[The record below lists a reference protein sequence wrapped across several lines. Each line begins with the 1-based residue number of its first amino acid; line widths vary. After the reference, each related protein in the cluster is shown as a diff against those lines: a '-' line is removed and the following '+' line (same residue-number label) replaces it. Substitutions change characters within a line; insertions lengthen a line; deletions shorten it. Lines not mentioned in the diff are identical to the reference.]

1 MHTPLS
7 IAIAKQL
14 ANSNVGL
21 FRIQLF
27 DKIDS
32 TLTNKNIEA
41 ISRTLNAM
49 KTDGHVSKSATQ
61 GANGCRWSLT
71 PKGRASYSEL
81 NADHDQPT
89 AETPEKNRADIT
101 IQDDQADEKQLDT
114 ATDIS
119 PEPSRNTRQIMQF
132 DLSDT
137 LDRALYGMVKLIR
150 DAASHEQQPIVI
162 DNKADAMELLESME
176 KNPIINGPHRATF
189 YRIRQAVN
197 QMENA
202 S

>member
-21 FRIQLF
+21 FRIQLL

-49 KTDGHVSKSATQ
+49 KTDEHVSKSANQ
-61 GANGCRWSLT
+61 GPIGCRWSLT

-89 AETPEKNRADIT
+89 AETLEKNRADIT

-119 PEPSRNTRQIMQF
+119 QEPSRNTRQLMQF

-150 DAASHEQQPIVI
+150 DAASQEQQPIVI

-176 KNPIINGPHRATF
+176 TNPIINGPHRETF
-189 YRIRQAVN
+189 ARIRQAVN